1 MTPEQEHS
9 LFWNDRLQDW
19 LDGDIELQDSGAFE
33 SHLARC
39 ERCQQ
44 QLAEFELLDGALRK
58 AAPRIALTE
67 SFDARLFEQIDT
79 IDEAQRTAA
88 RQRVEQELRENLR
101 ALSRSWRRTLAF
113 VIPGIVAGI
122 ALALALAGSF
132 LSSDVTQTLVDNA
145 ENLSRSNSGLIDVA
159 LISVL
164 GASIGA
170 VVARWLA
177 SVAE

>member
-9 LFWNDRLQDW
+9 LRWNDRLQDW
-19 LDGDIELQDSGAFE
+19 LDGDVDREDGAAFE
-33 SHLARC
+33 THLAGC
-39 ERCQQ
+39 EICQQ
-44 QLAEFELLDGALRK
+44 QVAEFELLDGALRR

-67 SFDARLFEQIDT
+67 SFDRRLFEQIDT
-79 IDEAQRTAA
+79 IDEAQRAAA
-88 RQRVEQELRENLR
+88 RQRVEQELRENMR

-122 ALALALAGSF
+122 ALALALTGSF
-132 LSSDVTQTLVDNA
+132 LSSDATQALVDNA
-145 ENLSRSNSGLIDVA
+145 ESLSRGNSGLVDVA

-170 VVARWLA
+170 VIARWLA

>member
-9 LFWNDRLQDW
+9 LLWNDRLQDW
-19 LDGDIELQDSGAFE
+19 LDGDVDPKDAAEIEA
-33 SHLARC
+33 HLAGC
-39 ERCQQ
+39 DRCQE

-58 AAPRIALTE
+58 TAPRIALTE
-67 SFDARLFEQIDT
+67 SFDQRLYAQIDT
-79 IDEAQRTAA
+79 IDEAQRAAA
-88 RQRVEQELRENLR
+88 RQRVEQELRDNLR

-113 VIPGIVAGI
+113 VITGVVCGI

-132 LSSDVTQTLVDNA
+132 LSSDLTQTLVADA
-145 ENLSRSNSGLIDVA
+145 ENLSRGYSGLVDAA
-159 LISVL
+159 LISAL

-170 VVARWLA
+170 VIARWLA

>member
-9 LFWNDRLQDW
+9 LLWNDRLQDW
-19 LDGDIELQDSGAFE
+19 LDGDVDLNGAEFE
-33 SHLARC
+33 SHLAGC

-44 QLAEFELLDGALRK
+44 QLAEFELLDGALQK

-67 SFDARLFEQIDT
+67 SFDQRLFEQIDT
-79 IDEAQRTAA
+79 IDEAQRAAA
-88 RQRVEQELRENLR
+88 RQRVEQELRDNLR

-113 VIPGIVAGI
+113 VVPGVVAGI
-122 ALALALAGSF
+122 ALALALTGSF
-132 LSSDVTQTLVDNA
+132 LSSDLTQTLVDNA
-145 ENLSRSNSGLIDVA
+145 ENLSRGNAGLIDVA
-159 LISVL
+159 LVSVL

-170 VVARWLA
+170 VIARWLA